1 MNDLTS
7 DPDCDGLR
15 RALLVALSAA
25 LMLVACDKEHPGQG
39 QVTSSDLA
47 ALKRLIKLPAQVSRA
62 DWQTGAQAEHGSD
75 WWLAAVLDVPADAMP
90 KVLADPGTPGTLDT
104 PPGMQPTASFA
115 QLEALPGA
123 TPTAGGALAPGG
135 RAARHRTLRQLAA
148 AARQRDAAVAHPGVR
163 AALDEL
169 TCPAPPN
176 PVLNRSRPPARMAD
190 SSRGGQ
196 GP

>member
-25 LMLVACDKEHPGQG
+25 LMLVACDTEHPGQG

-123 TPTAGGALAPGG
+123 TPTAGGRWRLAG
-135 RAARHRTLRQLAA
+135 
-148 AARQRDAAVAHPGVR
+148 
-163 AALDEL
+163 EL
-169 TCPAPPN
+169 HGIEPYASSPLLHGNAMRLSPTQVF
-176 PVLNRSRPPARMAD
+176 VLLWTN
-190 SSRGGQ
+190 
-196 GP
+196 